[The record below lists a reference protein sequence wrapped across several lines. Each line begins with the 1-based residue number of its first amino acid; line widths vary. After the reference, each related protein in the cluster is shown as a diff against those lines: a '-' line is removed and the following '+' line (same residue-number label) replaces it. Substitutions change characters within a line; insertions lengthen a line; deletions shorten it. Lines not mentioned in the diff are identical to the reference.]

1 MYAIVGATGHIGS
14 HIADSLLDNG
24 KKVRVIGRSADR
36 LNRFVEKGAE
46 AAVGN
51 VEDTAFL
58 NNAFKDVDAV
68 FSMIPPK
75 FDPEDFRAY
84 QNEIGQSEADAIKDA
99 GVKYIVNLSSIGG
112 NFSEGTGVVLGL
124 HDQEERL
131 NAFTDVNVVHL
142 RPAYFMENLFMS
154 MDLIRKMNIVGTAID
169 GDIAFPMVAT
179 PDVAAVA
186 AEYFLNLDF
195 KGHSVRDILGPRDV
209 SYNEVTKV
217 LGEALGKPDLKYV
230 RISDDEMKTA
240 MIQMGASPSAA
251 EGTVGLAQA
260 INNGLL
266 RSATQRTPESTTATD
281 IKDFA
286 KIFAE
291 IYRSPEKGNG

>member
-1 MYAIVGATGHIGS
+1 MYAIIGATGHIGS
-14 HIADSLLDNG
+14 HVAVTLLDNG

-51 VEDTAFL
+51 VEDTTFL
-58 NNAFKDVDAV
+58 KNAFKDVDAV

-75 FDPEDFRAY
+75 FDPDDFRAY
-84 QNEIGQSEADAIKDA
+84 QNQIGQSEADAIKEA
-99 GVKYIVNLSSIGG
+99 GIKYVVNLSSIGG
-112 NFSEGTGVVLGL
+112 SFSEGTGVVLGL

-131 NAFTDVNVVHL
+131 NAFDHVNVVHL

-154 MDLIRKMNIVGTAID
+154 MDLIRKMNIIGTAID
-169 GDIAFPMVAT
+169 GEVAFPMVAT
-179 PDVAAVA
+179 TDVAAVA
-186 AEYFLNLDF
+186 AGYFLNLDF

-209 SYNEVTKV
+209 SYNEIARV

-240 MIQMGASPSAA
+240 LMQMGASSSAA
-251 EGTVGLAQA
+251 AGTARA
-260 INNGLL
+260 A
-266 RSATQRTPESTTATD
+266 ATAMTAN
-281 IKDFA
+281 ILF
-286 KIFAE
+286 IWC
-291 IYRSPEKGNG
+291 SLP